1 MIFTIQPDGKTYPAR
16 DMLEAFED
24 MMRGMR
30 TKERFNFTKRLSYR
44 ISNNL
49 QV

>member
-1 MIFTIQPDGKTYPAR
+1 MIFTILPEGKTYPAR

-30 TKERFNFTKRLSYR
+30 TKERYNFLRRLSYR

>member
-1 MIFTIQPDGKTYPAR
+1 
-16 DMLEAFED
+16 MLEAFEEFE
-24 MMRGMR
+24 RGLK
-30 TKERFNFTKRLSYR
+30 TKERFNFLRRLSYR